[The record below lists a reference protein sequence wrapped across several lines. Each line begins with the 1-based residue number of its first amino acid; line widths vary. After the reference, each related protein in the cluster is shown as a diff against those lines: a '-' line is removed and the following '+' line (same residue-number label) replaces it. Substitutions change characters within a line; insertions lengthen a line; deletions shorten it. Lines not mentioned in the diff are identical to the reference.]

1 MIPLEDAI
9 EMYQMIPNAELAVLP
24 NADHLGVVMNPDTF
38 IHIVLGFLM
47 RQSKVDSVELRTEV
61 G

>member
-24 NADHLGVVMNPDTF
+24 NTHHLSVVTNPEML
-38 IHIVLGFLM
+38 IHIVLDFLM
-47 RQSKVDSVELRTEV
+47 RQGKVE
-61 G
+61 